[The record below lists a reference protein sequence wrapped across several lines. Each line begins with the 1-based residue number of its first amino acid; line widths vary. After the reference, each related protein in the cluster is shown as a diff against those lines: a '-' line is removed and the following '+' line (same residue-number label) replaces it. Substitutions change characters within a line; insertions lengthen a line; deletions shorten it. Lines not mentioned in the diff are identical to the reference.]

1 MKQIFTFKSFIL
13 LILFMLPCALTAQGK
28 PVADGSRDKGG
39 RAASGTA
46 AEIFVQT
53 GHSGVITSLVVM
65 PDQKHFLSGSS
76 KDKSIRLWEIDTGR
90 EIRTYNITVPFDEMV
105 ISLDGTYALLTA
117 GSELKLW
124 DIGKAEVKKTL
135 KGHTG
140 KILHTSIS
148 ADGKYIL
155 SSSDDKT
162 VKILESATGK
172 EIRSFDNQSVFDFSF
187 SPDGKYAA
195 FGKGA
200 SEGKGSTEIFEIAT
214 GNKVGAFLCADLSCH
229 DTKVIFSPDGK
240 YILSASEIIKSK
252 SKQDLF
258 SYEHDYVLRLFD
270 IKAGKEIKV
279 FRGYTEFIW
288 SVAFSIDGRYII
300 ATDGRAL
307 RQWDVSTGALLRNI
321 PDIVFSLAFTPDGK
335 NILSG
340 SRGSR
345 SWGIKLLDARDL
357 KEVKTFGGD
366 AESYESVALSPDGQ
380 RAVLGGFKVVK
391 LLDINSGRE
400 LKAIAGHGSW
410 VTSVLFS
417 PDGKYVF
424 SGGWWRYDGNPMFS
438 SGPTHGEQYHAIKIW
453 DASTGALVKTLT
465 GHTRRVSSFAVSADG
480 RYLVSGSEDNT
491 IKLWDLP
498 TGREIKTFTN
508 GPLDKGRVTYVAFLS
523 GGRQI
528 LSSGWALE
536 GDSITRVWNVSDGT
550 ELRRYSTSVDTVSQD
565 DRYALSVSKDRA
577 KLCEDLTAKELKD
590 LHGREEFDCFS
601 TACSHDG
608 RHYICGSGREDGI
621 LKLWDVSTGQRKTF
635 SGHSNRVPAVSFSAD
650 DRLVISSSD
659 DHTTRIWDTASGKQ
673 VAQYISFEDGE
684 WIVITPEGYYNSSP
698 NGDKHLNVRIGDNVY
713 GVDQYREKFFR
724 PDVVMAALAGKP
736 VTELASLTSVKPAP
750 SVSIVE
756 TPISVGSDE
765 VSVKVKVVDQGG
777 GIGDVR
783 LYRNGAAVVLEK
795 TRNLQVGSITQG
807 GQVLRYTVSLEAG
820 KNSIRAVAFNAD
832 NSMQSSDATVEIQ
845 ASFAP
850 RQPALYAV
858 VVGIKDYVNPRLA
871 LTYPVADAELFAETL
886 ESRGKGLFDSIQI
899 HRLLKPEETTSAAI
913 TAALR
918 QAQKD
923 VRPEDLFV
931 FYVASHGTVDDG
943 QYLLITSNVGSTS
956 SARLKQDALA
966 QDALKELISNIPA
979 SKKLIV
985 LDTCNAGK
993 MGDALQMA
1001 MLTRGMSEDTAMK
1014 VLSRAVGS
1022 TILSAASSV
1031 QEALEG
1037 YKNHGLFTWV
1047 VVEGLNGA
1055 ADTDRDGFVKT
1066 LELADYVDNQVPEL
1080 AERVFSHKQFP
1091 IVSPTGQG
1099 FPLVRVR

>member
-1 MKQIFTFKSFIL
+1 MKRILAFKSFIL

-28 PVADGSRDKGG
+28 PIADSSRDKGG
-39 RAASGTA
+39 RAASGA
-46 AEIFVQT
+46 VAEIFVQL
-53 GHSGVITSLVVM
+53 GHSARITSLVVM
-65 PDQKHFLSGSS
+65 PDQKHFLSGSP
-76 KDKSIRLWEIDTGR
+76 DKSIKLWEIDTGR
-90 EIRTYNITVPFDEMV
+90 EVRTYNITVPFDEMV
-105 ISLDGTYALLTA
+105 ISPDGAYALLTT

-135 KGHTG
+135 KGHTD
-140 KILHTSIS
+140 KILHASIFS
-148 ADGKYIL
+148 DGKYIL
-155 SSSDDKT
+155 SSSEDKT
-162 VKILESATGK
+162 VKIWDSATGREMK
-172 EIRSFDNQSVFDFSF
+172 SFDNQPAFDFSL
-187 SPDGKYAA
+187 SPDGKYVA

-200 SEGKGSTEIFEIAT
+200 SEGEGSTEIFEIAT
-214 GNKVGAFLCADLSCH
+214 GKKVGAFLCTNPSCQ
-229 DTKVIFSPDGK
+229 DTKVVFSPDGK

-252 SKQDLF
+252 SKYDLF
-258 SYEHDYVLRLFD
+258 GYEHDYVLRLFD

-279 FRGYTEFIW
+279 FRGHTEFIW
-288 SVAFSIDGRYII
+288 SVAFSTDGRYII
-300 ATDGRAL
+300 ATDGRTL

-321 PDIVFSLAFTPDGK
+321 PGIVFSLAFTPDGK

-453 DASTGALVKTLT
+453 DVSTGALVKILT

-508 GPLDKGRVTYVAFLS
+508 GPLDKGRVTGVEFLS

-550 ELRRYSTSVDTVSQD
+550 ELRRYSKSVDAVSQN
-565 DRYALSVSKDRA
+565 DRYAPSVSEERA
-577 KLCEDLTAKELKD
+577 KLCEALTAEKAKD
-590 LHGREEFDCFS
+590 LHGYEEFGCFS

-608 RHYICGSGREDGI
+608 RHFICGSGRVDGL

-650 DRLVISSSD
+650 DRLIISVSD
-659 DHTTRIWDTASGKQ
+659 DHTTRIWNTATGKE
-673 VAQYISFEDGE
+673 VVQYVSFEDGE
-684 WIVITPEGYYNSSP
+684 WIVITPDGYYNSSV
-698 NGDKHLNVRIGDNVY
+698 NGDKHLNVRIGNNVY

-736 VTELASLTSVKPAP
+736 ITELASLTSVKPAP

-756 TPISVGSDE
+756 TPASVGSDE
-765 VSVKVKVVDQGG
+765 AIVKVKVADQGG

-783 LYRNGAAVVLEK
+783 LYLNGSAVVLDR
-795 TRNLQVGSITQG
+795 TRNLAVAAVQG
-807 GQVLRYTVSLEAG
+807 EARVFSYKVRLVSG
-820 KNSIRAVAFNAD
+820 KNSLRAIAFNAG
-832 NSMQSSDATVEIQ
+832 NSMQSTDALHEID
-845 ASFAP
+845 ASIAAKKP
-850 RQPALYAV
+850 SLHAV
-858 VVGIKDYVNPRLA
+858 VIGIQDYENPKLM
-871 LTYPVADAELFAETL
+871 LKYPVADAKLIAATL
-886 ESRGKGLFDSIQI
+886 RERASGLFESVNVVE
-899 HRLLKPEETTSAAI
+899 LTTKAQTTKEAI
-913 TAALR
+913 TQTL
-918 QAQKD
+918 KEMSGKVSPD
-923 VRPEDLFV
+923 DLFV
-931 FYVASHGTVDDG
+931 FFVASHGTVDDG
-943 QYLLITSNVGSTS
+943 EYFLITSNVGGTSTHL
-956 SARLKQDALA
+956 LKQTALS
-966 QDALKELISNIPA
+966 QDDLKMLIANIPA
-979 SKKLIV
+979 TKKLVFI
-985 LDTCNAGK
+985 DTCNAGK
-993 MGDALQMA
+993 LGEAIQMA
-1001 MLTRGMSEDTAMK
+1001 MLTRGMNEDTALK
-1014 VLSRAVGS
+1014 ILSRAVGS
-1022 TILSAASSV
+1022 TVLSASNSM

-1037 YKNHGLFTWV
+1037 YKDHGLFTYV
-1047 VVEGLNGA
+1047 ITEGLKGA
-1055 ADTDRDGFVKT
+1055 ADSDKDGYVKT
-1066 LELADYVDNQVPEL
+1066 HELVNYVDSQVPEL
-1080 AERVFSHKQFP
+1080 AEMVFKHKQY
-1091 IVSPTGQG
+1091 PTTTLSGQG
-1099 FPLVRVR
+1099 FPVVRVK